1 MIDIN
6 ITDFDMYEASEA
18 DPALEIVSGNFFEGE
33 TVTVRILGK
42 EFTRKVKYS
51 ARKWAD
57 LYITVNGH
65 DITAEEFFN
74 PEDFRDTDYTNI
86 VK

>member
-1 MIDIN
+1 MVEIN
-6 ITDFDMYEASEA
+6 ITNLDMYEAPEA
-18 DPALEIVSGNFFEGE
+18 DQALEIVSGNFFEGE
-33 TVTVRILGK
+33 TVTVKILGK

-74 PEDFRDTDYTNI
+74 PEDFRDTDYSII